1 MGFMLK
7 LGFKTRVGVWFRIRG
22 SVMVGSYVKAESL
35 DLEIEVMVRTEVVW
49 FGVG

>member
-7 LGFKTRVGVWFRIRG
+7 LGFKTKVRVWFRIRG
-22 SVMVGSYVKAESL
+22 LVIVGGYVKVESL
-35 DLEIEVMVRTEVVW
+35 DLEIKLMVRIQLVW